1 MGLQQVTDE
10 ILDEAEEKANEI
22 KSEMESER
30 DEIISEAE
38 EKADGIVSEAE
49 EEIEDEKQAL
59 KQKEMSK
66 AKMESKQK
74 IQEAKQGE
82 ITKVFEEFREGL
94 EDLNKSEREAL
105 VENGKESANFEVG
118 LIKGSEEFE
127 DVVDEEFE
135 EIDQKGIILESN
147 DGSKSVNLTFDRI
160 HQEFR
165 KDHRSEVAQRLFD
178 Q

>member
-94 EDLNKSEREAL
+94 EELNKSEREAL